1 MMEAPLL
8 RVDGLVTEILTP
20 AGPRRILDGV
30 CFDIA
35 PGEVVALVGE
45 SGSGKSMTMQAITG
59 LLPQPAIVSAGS
71 ALFQGCDLLRMPA
84 RALRALRGDRIG
96 MIFQEPMSA
105 LNPMMPVGD
114 QIAETLTTHRGLG
127 WQAARGEA
135 VRLLDRVR
143 VVDAARVARLR
154 PHELSGGMRQRVV
167 IGAAIACKPALIIAD
182 EPTTAL
188 DASVQAEIITLLNEL
203 RHDVG
208 CAILLITH
216 DIGLVGAIADK
227 ACVMLSGRIVE
238 SGPAASIIMSPR
250 TAYARTLVAASLPP
264 TQPGRPPVA
273 QTEPVLEVRDLTVS
287 FALRRSLFARGGKD
301 RHIAVDRAN
310 LSLRPGETL
319 ALVGESGSGKTTLA
333 RAILG
338 LAPIAAGSI
347 QLHGV
352 APGASRTDIASKVQ
366 FVFQDPQA
374 SLNPL
379 FPAWRSVSEPLH
391 LAGRHTAPELKAHAE
406 ALLLQVGLGPDT
418 LYRFPHELS
427 GGQRQ
432 RLGIA
437 RALIRRPHI
446 LIADEAV
453 AALDASTRMQ
463 ILDLLLKLQAEHSLA
478 YLFITHDLSVVARI
492 AHRVAV
498 MRHGRIVETDDV
510 ATLFYEPK
518 HPYTKLLLDALP
530 GVPSRMPQRNAAH
543 ISG

>member
-1 MMEAPLL
+1 MTAAPLL
-8 RVDGLVTEILTP
+8 AVEGLATEILTP
-20 AGPRRILDGV
+20 TGPRRILGGV
-30 CFDIA
+30 SFTVN

-59 LLPQPAIVSAGS
+59 LLPQPAIVSKGTAV
-71 ALFQGCDLLRMPA
+71 FQGRDLLRLPA
-84 RALRALRGDRIG
+84 RALRSIRGDRIG

-105 LNPMMPVGD
+105 LNPMLAVGD

-127 WQAARGEA
+127 WTAARAEA

-143 VVDAARVARLR
+143 VVDAKRVARLR

-167 IGAAIACKPALIIAD
+167 IGAAIACRPALIIAD

-188 DASVQAEIITLLNEL
+188 DASVQVEVIALLDEL
-203 RHDVG
+203 RHEVG

-216 DIGLVGAIADK
+216 DIGLVGEIADR
-227 ACVMLSGRIVE
+227 ACVMLKGEIVE
-238 SGPAASIIMSPR
+238 TGSAKAVIASPR
-250 TAYARTLVAASLPP
+250 TAYARALVTASLPAS
-264 TQPGRPPVA
+264 QPGRPPVA
-273 QTEPVLEVRDLTVS
+273 PAEPVLEVRDLTVS
-287 FALRRSLFARGGKD
+287 FGLRRSLFARSGKQ
-301 RHIAVDRAN
+301 RHVAVDDASLV
-310 LSLRPGETL
+310 LSPGETL

-333 RAILG
+333 RAVLG
-338 LAPIAAGSI
+338 LTPVDAGSVHI
-347 QLHGV
+347 SGV
-352 APGASRTDIASKVQ
+352 APGASRADIASKVQ

-379 FPAWRSVSEPLH
+379 FPAWRSVSEPLY
-391 LAGRHTAPELKAHAE
+391 LAGRHTALQLRTSAE
-406 ALLLQVGLGPDT
+406 AMLSQVGLGPDY
-418 LYRFPHELS
+418 LDRFPQELS

-437 RALIRRPHI
+437 RALIRRPRI

-463 ILDLLLKLQAEHSLA
+463 ILDLMLKLQTEHGLA

-498 MRHGRIVETDDV
+498 MRHGRIVEAGDV
-510 ATLFYEPK
+510 ATVFGEPK
-518 HPYTKLLLDALP
+518 HDYTKLLLNSLPALP
-530 GVPSRMPQRNAAH
+530 QSMALA
-543 ISG
+543 